1 MLTRATKVFKPCSI
15 WETAFQCGQCAWDIG
30 LLTPQPMGMN
40 YRNFAVAPQMSWQAL
55 KRVMPV
61 PVVRCQ
67 WERQSPRRPE
77 QHDSAEPR
85 SEERRVG
92 KECRSLCDWSSD
104 VCSSDLGKPR
114 FSAANAPGT

>member
-1 MLTRATKVFKPCSI
+1 MLTKTTNVFKQCSI

-30 LLTPQPMGMN
+30 LLTPQPMGM
-40 YRNFAVAPQMSWQAL
+40 YFHNFAVAPQMSWQAL

-77 QHDSAEPR
+77 QHYSAEPYPHQQDIQHMPLSLF
-85 SEERRVG
+85 SER
-92 KECRSLCDWSSD
+92 L
-104 VCSSDLGKPR
+104 
-114 FSAANAPGT
+114 